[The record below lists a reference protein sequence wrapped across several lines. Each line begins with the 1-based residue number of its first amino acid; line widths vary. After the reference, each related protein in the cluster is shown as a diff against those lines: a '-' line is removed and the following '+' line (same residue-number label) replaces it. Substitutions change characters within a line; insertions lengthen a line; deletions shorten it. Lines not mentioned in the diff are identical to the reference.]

1 MTDKPYPHL
10 FSPLNIGHRTLP
22 NRLCLP
28 ATVTN
33 FAEKN
38 LITERW
44 SNFLVERARGGTAM
58 VVSEIIAVDP
68 EAVAQATTV
77 IGFDSRNDDG
87 FRNTNESIEAAG
99 GAMIA
104 QLWHPGRQQLWHP
117 TKAPAGVSDGPDP
130 YSWTVAHVMD
140 DSDINKL
147 IDNFIAVAKRLDV
160 CGLAGIELHGAH
172 GYLINQFLSP
182 WSNLRND
189 DWGVDLAGRTRF
201 VRQLT
206 TGIRAACRPGF
217 IIGLKMPGTES
228 VEGGIDP
235 QEAAR
240 ITTLL
245 ATDGIIDYFAYGQ
258 GNFSLSLENHVPD
271 MYFQPGHFL
280 KIHKQMR
287 IAAGG
292 IPVMALG
299 RIGTPEDAEKALADQ
314 CGDLIGM
321 SRAHIS
327 DAAFG
332 NKAKSGSA
340 ASIRPCVFDNS
351 SWGEIHQGKPLAE
364 FHNPMLGQRGEA
376 DWLPEPTKVSKKI
389 AIIGAGP
396 AGLEAAWVAAAR
408 GHHIELYSASKHVG
422 GALRLEASL
431 PGRGDMTKILDHQ
444 LYQIKRYGVTLHLD
458 QSIDVTDLIAL
469 SADTIILATGA
480 HPRPPEDFILVDG
493 PLLSGRNY
501 LKGVGRGTIGHY
513 GKAVLIDQ
521 DQTAATYGLAD
532 QLAAD
537 FDELVIVTT
546 RPNFAQS
553 VNYCSSIGV
562 YRRLYGAGVTLIP
575 AVKPVRMAART
586 VTLENVYSGRS
597 STIDSVD
604 AVIYVTPRR
613 VIDGLEPMTIAQVS
627 AKTLRIGDCRSPRN
641 LMAAIHDGHHA
652 AMLV

>member
-1 MTDKPYPHL
+1 MINTPYPHL
-10 FSPLNIGHRTLP
+10 FSPLNIGNRILP

-44 SNFLVERARGGTAM
+44 SNFLVERARGGAAM

-77 IGFDSRNDDG
+77 IGFDDRNNNG
-87 FRNTNESIEAAG
+87 FRTTSETIEAAG
-99 GAMIA
+99 GTMIA

-117 TKAPAGVSDGPDP
+117 TKAPTGVSDDPDP

-140 DSDINKL
+140 DGDIQNL
-147 IDNFIAVAKRLDV
+147 IDNFIAVAKRLDH

-189 DWGVDLAGRTRF
+189 DWGADLAGRTRF
-201 VRQLT
+201 VRQIT
-206 TGIRAACRPGF
+206 AGIRAACQPGF

-235 QEAAR
+235 DEAAQ
-240 ITTLL
+240 ITSLL

-271 MYFQPGHFL
+271 MYFKPGHFL
-280 KIHKQMR
+280 EIHKKMR
-287 IAAGG
+287 LAAGG

-299 RIGTPEDAEKALADQ
+299 RIGTPEDAEKALAKH
-314 CGDLIGM
+314 CCDLIGM

-332 NKAKSGSA
+332 NKAKNGA
-340 ASIRPCVFDNS
+340 AKSIRPCVFDNS

-364 FHNPMLGQRGEA
+364 FHNPILGCQGEA
-376 DWLPEPTKVSKKI
+376 DWLPERATVVKKI

-396 AGLEAAWVAAAR
+396 AGLEAAWTAAAR
-408 GHHIELYSASKHVG
+408 GHHVDLYSASKYVG
-422 GALRLEASL
+422 GALRLESTL
-431 PGRGDMTKILDHQ
+431 PGRGDMAQIYEHQ
-444 LYQIKRYGVTLHLD
+444 LQQAECYGVTFHLD
-458 QSIDVTDLIAL
+458 QSIGITDLAKL
-469 SADTIILATGA
+469 SVDTIILATGA
-480 HPRPPEDFILVDG
+480 YPRPPEDLVLEDG
-493 PLLSGRNY
+493 TLLSGRNY
-501 LKGVGRGTIGHY
+501 IKGLGRSSITRY
-513 GKAVLIDQ
+513 KKAILIDQ

-532 QLAAD
+532 QLATD
-537 FDELVIVTT
+537 FNELFIVTT

-562 YRRLYGAGVTLIP
+562 YRRLYRAGVSLIP
-575 AVKPVRMAART
+575 AVKPVHMAAGT
-586 VTLENVYSGRS
+586 VTLENVYGGGS

-613 VIDGLEPMTIAQVS
+613 IVDELNTTVAAEVGVEILH
-627 AKTLRIGDCRSPRN
+627 IGDCRSPRN
-641 LMAAIHDGHHA
+641 LMAAIHSGHHA

>member
-1 MTDKPYPHL
+1 MTNTHYPHL
-10 FSPLNIGHRTLP
+10 FSSLNIGHRTLP

-44 SNFLVERARGGTAM
+44 SSFLVERARGGTAM
-58 VVSEIIAVDP
+58 VVSEIIAIDP
-68 EAVAQATTV
+68 EAVSQATTV
-77 IGFDSRNDDG
+77 IGFDDRNDDG
-87 FRNTNESIEAAG
+87 FQLTSEAIEAAG

-130 YSWTVAHVMD
+130 YSWTVAHVMED
-140 DSDINKL
+140 GDIRNL
-147 IDNFIAVAKRLDV
+147 IDNFISVAKRLDR

-182 WSNLRND
+182 WSNLRDD
-189 DWGVDLAGRTRF
+189 DWGSDLVGRTQF

-206 TGIRAACRPGF
+206 AGIRAACRPGF

-235 QEAAR
+235 NEAAR
-240 ITTLL
+240 ITELL
-245 ATDGIIDYFAYGQ
+245 ASEAIIDYFAYGQ

-280 KIHKQMR
+280 EIHKKMR
-287 IAAGG
+287 LAADG

-299 RIGTPEDAEKALADQ
+299 RIGTPEDAENALTNQ
-314 CGDLIGM
+314 CCDLIGM

-332 NKAKSGSA
+332 NKAKNGSA

-364 FHNPMLGQRGEA
+364 FHNPMLGLQGEA
-376 DWLPEPTKVSKKI
+376 NWLPELAKIAKKI

-396 AGLEAAWVAAAR
+396 AGLEAAWTAAAR
-408 GHHIELYSASKHVG
+408 GHDVDLYSASKQVG
-422 GALRLEASL
+422 GALRLESSL
-431 PGRGDMTKILDHQ
+431 PGRGDMAQIFNHQ
-444 LYQIKRYGVTLHLD
+444 LQQSERYGVTLHLD
-458 QSIDVTDLIAL
+458 QYIEAADLTVL
-469 SADTIILATGA
+469 LADIIILATGA
-480 HPRPPEDFILVDG
+480 HLRPPEEFTLVDG
-493 PLLSGRNY
+493 PLISGRDY
-501 LKGVGRGTIGHY
+501 LKGEGRNVISHY
-513 GKAVLIDQ
+513 KKAILIDQ

-546 RPNFAQS
+546 RPHFAQS

-562 YRRLYGAGVTLIP
+562 YRRLYSAGVTLIP
-575 AVKPVRMAART
+575 AVKPVHMASGT
-586 VTLENVYSGRS
+586 VILENVYGAPERV
-597 STIDSVD
+597 IENVD

-613 VIDGLEPMTIAQVS
+613 VIDGLEPREIAKVS
-627 AKTLRIGDCRSPRN
+627 AEILRIGDCRSPRN
-641 LMAAIHDGHHA
+641 LMAAIHGGHHA
-652 AMLV
+652 AMSV